1 MSGRK
6 SCSGT
11 ALSLPSRNLTT
22 AIVRFAN
29 ASRPRTFGKRPSRL
43 STAIGQVVAKEFPL
57 GKLATDF
64 KNEQAGARP
73 SSSLPL

>member
-1 MSGRK
+1 
-6 SCSGT
+6 
-11 ALSLPSRNLTT
+11 LP
-22 AIVRFAN
+22 
-29 ASRPRTFGKRPSRL
+29 
-43 STAIGQVVAKEFPL
+43 TAIGQVVAKEFPL